1 MRRRLTSEGV
11 DDNTEENIE
20 HDDNDDEEERE
31 VEEELSDVATQIG
44 VFDLFGHVAHPASHS
59 KSLRMSSVLTK

>member
-20 HDDNDDEEERE
+20 HDDNDDEEECE
-31 VEEELSDVATQIG
+31 VEEELSDVATQVGIL
-44 VFDLFGHVAHPASHS
+44 DLFGHVAHPASHS
-59 KSLRMSSVLTK
+59 ESLRISTVLTK